1 VEKLEVEQV
10 EVQEVMMGVLEEM
23 MGVLEEMMGGDMMI
37 LNDELNQ
44 AVGEE
49 RMAA

>member
-23 MGVLEEMMGGDMMI
+23 MGVLEEMMGDMMI